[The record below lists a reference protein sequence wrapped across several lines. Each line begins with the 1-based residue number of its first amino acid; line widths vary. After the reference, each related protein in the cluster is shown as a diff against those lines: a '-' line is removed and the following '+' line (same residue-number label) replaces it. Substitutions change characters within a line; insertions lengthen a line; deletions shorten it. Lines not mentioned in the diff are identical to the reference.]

1 MRRKIQLCSALLLLI
16 AGVSTMALVVREYRR
31 GRDASNLLYTRS
43 VKKRDI
49 VDAARNALAAL
60 NDAELR
66 EQNFVLTGETVY
78 SEAYADD
85 IRSWQDEFA
94 TLELVAEKDPATPL
108 VKDFSKAGTRTLA
121 ELALVASLYEKS
133 GRDAALDRIRK
144 SAGIVYLDQA
154 RNTVAMILSVDGGA
168 ADGTGQI
175 TTRAVS
181 YLRRL
186 AEGAAVLFFLAVTA
200 ALLSFWRTKNDFA
213 M

>member
-1 MRRKIQLCSALLLLI
+1 MRRKIQIGSAILLLL
-16 AGVSTMALVVREYRR
+16 AAVAVMALVIREYRH
-31 GRDASNLLYTRS
+31 GRDASQLMYTRA

-66 EQNFVLTGETVY
+66 EENYVLTGETVY

-85 IRSWQDEFA
+85 VRIWQDEVA

-108 VKDFSKAGTRTLA
+108 VKDFSQAGTRTLA
-121 ELALVASLYEKS
+121 ELALVVSLYEKS

-144 SAGIVYLDQA
+144 SAGVVYLDQA
-154 RNTVAMILSVDGGA
+154 RNIVAMILSVDGGA
-168 ADGTGQI
+168 ADGTSQI
-175 TTRAVS
+175 TDRDVS

-186 AEGAAVLFFLAVTA
+186 AEGAAVLLVLTVA
-200 ALLSFWRTKNDFA
+200 ATLFSFWPAKK
-213 M
+213 